1 MTSVPER
8 SDPRTQRRV
17 RLAYLV
23 SHPIQYQA
31 PLLRRIAEEPEI
43 DLTVFFGSDF
53 SVRGY
58 RDEGFGVGV
67 KWDIPLLDGY
77 RHEFL
82 PKLRDRGTVSVASPL
97 NYGIVSRLRGEGGDA
112 AFDALWVHG
121 YATVN
126 AMHGIVAAKALGIP
140 VLLRAEGWLGD
151 RGRSGVRLAIKRAM
165 FAGLKQ
171 HGGRSAADREAERGV
186 LADLLRRRG
195 AAVSDALRGGQ
206 WLLCRT
212 RARGRGMDA
221 PACRRSLDWT
231 PRGR

>member
-1 MTSVPER
+1 M
-8 SDPRTQRRV
+8 

-31 PLLRRIAEEPEI
+31 PLLRRIAEEPDI

-82 PKLRDRGTVSVASPL
+82 PRLRDRGTVSVASPL
-97 NYGIVSRLRGEGGDA
+97 NYGIVSRLRGAGGDA

-126 AMHGIVAAKALGIP
+126 AMHGILAAKALGIP
-140 VLLRAEGWLGD
+140 VLLRAESWLGD
-151 RGRSGVRLAIKRAM
+151 RERSGVRLAMKRAM
-165 FAGLKQ
+165 FAGLRRWWTECCRS
-171 HGGRSAADREAERGV
+171 GR
-186 LADLLRRRG
+186 
-195 AAVSDALRGGQ
+195 
-206 WLLCRT
+206 
-212 RARGRGMDA
+212 
-221 PACRRSLDWT
+221 
-231 PRGR
+231 

>member
-1 MTSVPER
+1 MSSGPER
-8 SDPRTQRRV
+8 SDPRTKRRV

-121 YATVN
+121 YSTVN
-126 AMHGIVAAKALGIP
+126 AMHGIAGGEGAGDSGAAARGAVA
-140 VLLRAEGWLGD
+140 
-151 RGRSGVRLAIKRAM
+151 GRPR
-165 FAGLKQ
+165 
-171 HGGRSAADREAERGV
+171 AERGEAGDKAGNVCGTEAMVDGV
-186 LADLLRRRG
+186 LPIGRLNAEYWRHYFGDEV

-206 WLLCRT
+206 WLLCRA
-212 RARGRGMDA
+212 RARGRGQDA
-221 PACRRSLDWT
+221 PACRRSLDWI

>member
-82 PKLRDRGTVSVASPL
+82 PQVARPGDRERGKPFELRYRQPAARRGRRCGVRCAVGAWIRDGECDAWDRGGEGAGDSRAAARGGVAGRP
-97 NYGIVSRLRGEGGDA
+97 RAERGEAGD
-112 AFDALWVHG
+112 
-121 YATVN
+121 
-126 AMHGIVAAKALGIP
+126 KAGN
-140 VLLRAEGWLGD
+140 VCRTEADGE
-151 RGRSGVRLAIKRAM
+151 
-165 FAGLKQ
+165 
-171 HGGRSAADREAERGV
+171 RSAADREAERGV
-186 LADLLRRRG
+186 LASLLRRRG
-195 AAVSDALRGGQ
+195 RRSFRCPTRWTMATLPNA
-206 WLLCRT
+206 
-212 RARGRGMDA
+212 RARPRQDA